1 MKDESLGIQRI
12 VEKAREYLMEQLM
25 RPLNPEESGIAANLI
40 INEILP
46 RCKKKGIDI
55 KDSPVPPGLV
65 HLAAIHK
72 TLGITNKQIR
82 MKFDKLFE

>member
-1 MKDESLGIQRI
+1 MS
-12 VEKAREYLMEQLM
+12 QLT
-25 RPLNPEESGIAANLI
+25 RDLNPEEAKIAINLLL
-40 INEILP
+40 NEILP

-72 TLGITNKQIR
+72 TLGITTKQIR
-82 MKFDKLFE
+82 MKFDKYFE